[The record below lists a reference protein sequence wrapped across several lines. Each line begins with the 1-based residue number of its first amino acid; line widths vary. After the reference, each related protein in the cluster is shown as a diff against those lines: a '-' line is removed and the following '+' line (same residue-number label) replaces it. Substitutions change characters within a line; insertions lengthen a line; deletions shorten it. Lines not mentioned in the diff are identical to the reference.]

1 MSKITTLIEP
11 NTSGFLTEDQR
22 NQLSNYP
29 EAIEDNELIK
39 YFLLSDADL
48 NVIPVRSHSYS
59 RFGFALLLCSL
70 RWLGFIPEGLSLV
83 PESAKSFIA
92 KQLKLE
98 DYLLIDLN
106 QYGSRAQTKSDHV
119 LVIEKHLGFHK
130 FNDTDISSLTSWL
143 LAQAMEHDRPI
154 ILLRFIIDKLKQD
167 KITRPPLALLERLIG
182 AAREQARQKTYQL
195 LSDVLSNECKTSLD
209 NLLEID
215 KTQGKTLLT
224 WLRQRS
230 VSNSPESICQ
240 TLAKI
245 CYLEEF
251 GVNKWNLSNLNF
263 NRLKLLSRLG
273 KTSTNQALQRSVA
286 EKRYPILVAFVFH
299 ALEELID
306 EVIELFDQ
314 SLSQTYTRSRNS
326 LKKHQEQVQ
335 EDINEKVRLLKTIGS
350 IILDETIS
358 DSLLR
363 HELYEK
369 VTLDKLRLAIDD
381 CGKLMRP
388 ENDKGLDYFVSRF
401 AYLRQYT
408 PEFLNRLRFQSSQN
422 DDPVLKAVEILK
434 TMNTSGTR
442 KVPSD
447 APTDF
452 INNSWS
458 YYVFKEDKLERSYYE
473 LCTLWEL
480 RHRLR
485 SGDIWING
493 GRRYNNPEHYLIP
506 KSQWAAMKNE
516 VCELLQI
523 QQNPDDRMLQRK
535 LEIDELLRQLN
546 TQIVHDPKIKIVD
559 KQLVITPLEAGEEPA
574 SLKKLRELITDR
586 LPRVGLTD
594 IIMEVDHWVNL
605 AECFHHAGNQT
616 PNKDEFPIY
625 LFAAI
630 LSEATNIGAEAMA
643 VAADLDCERIIWYKN
658 WYLREETIEAA
669 RNKLVN
675 FQHEQVLAKHFGDG
689 TFSSSD
695 GRRIPV
701 AVKTRTAKALVKYF
715 GYETGLNFY
724 SWTSDQFS
732 QYGGKVTSPTMREAT
747 LVLDAILDNETE
759 LNIERHTTDT
769 AGYTEIIFALFDLL
783 GLQFDPRIRNIG
795 DQWLYYIGDKP
806 DYANII
812 EVLSDPIRTKLI
824 ADNWDEILRVVA
836 SLKKGWVTASLFI
849 SKLQAMPQKSNLA
862 KALQEYGKISK
873 TISILRYAL
882 SEKHR
887 MEITTQLNK
896 GEAIH
901 DLQQFLHLG
910 REGKVYARQPSE
922 QETHF
927 GCLNLLINMV
937 IVWNT
942 VYMAEA
948 IYDIQSEGIEVNDN
962 DLKHLSP
969 ARRAHINRYGKH
981 IFNKNEDFKDKLRP
995 LRKKKK

>member
-1 MSKITTLIEP
+1 MNKARTLTEQKP
-11 NTSGFLTEDQR
+11 LGFLTEDQR
-22 NQLSNYP
+22 NQLNNYP
-29 EAIEDNELIK
+29 ETIDDNDLIK
-39 YFLLSDADL
+39 YFLLSETDFSI
-48 NVIPVRSHSYS
+48 VPVRSPGYS
-59 RFGFALLLCSL
+59 RFGFTLLLCSL
-70 RWLGFIPEGLSLV
+70 RWLGFVPEDLSLM
-83 PESAKSFIA
+83 PELAKRFIVR
-92 KQLKLE
+92 QLKLE
-98 DYLLIDLN
+98 EPLLADLN
-106 QYGSRAQTKSDHV
+106 QYGNRAQTKSDHL

-130 FNDTDISSLTSWL
+130 FNDADLQYLTNWL

-154 ILLRFIIDKLKQD
+154 VLLRFIIDKLKQD
-167 KITRPPLALLERLIG
+167 KITRPPLALLERLVG

-195 LSDVLSNECKTSLD
+195 LSEVLSNNCKSALD

-215 KTQGKTLLT
+215 KTKGKTLLT

-263 NRLKLLSRLG
+263 NRLKFLSRLG
-273 KTSTNQALQRSVA
+273 KTSTNQALQRSVI

-314 SLSQTYTRSRNS
+314 SLSQAYTRSKNS

-388 ENDKGLDYFVSRF
+388 ENDKGLDYFVNRF

-408 PEFLNRLRFQSSQN
+408 PEFLRQLKFQSSQDN
-422 DDPVLKAVEILK
+422 DPVLEAVKILK
-434 TMNTSGTR
+434 NMNDSGVR
-442 KVPSD
+442 KVPND

-452 INNSWS
+452 INNSWG
-458 YYVFKEDKLERSYYE
+458 YYVFRGDKLERSYYE

-485 SGDIWING
+485 SGDIWVNG

-506 KSQWAAMKNE
+506 KQQWAKMKDE

-523 QQNPDDRMLQRK
+523 QQNSEDRILQRK
-535 LEIDELLRQLN
+535 LEVNELLRQLN
-546 TQIVHDPKIKIVD
+546 SQIAKDPKIKIVN
-559 KQLVITPLEAGEEPA
+559 KQLVITPLEAEEEPE

-586 LPRVGLTD
+586 LPQVGLTD
-594 IIMEVDHWVNL
+594 IVMEVNYWLNL
-605 AECFHHAGNQT
+605 VECFHHAGNQT
-616 PNKDEFPIY
+616 PNEEEFQIY

-643 VAADLDCERIIWYKN
+643 IAADLDCERIIWYKN

-669 RNKLVN
+669 RNRLVN
-675 FQHEQVLAKHFGDG
+675 FQHEQILAKHFGDG

-701 AVKTRTAKALVKYF
+701 AVKTRTAKAFVKYF

-783 GLQFDPRIRNIG
+783 GLRFDPRIRNIG
-795 DQWLYYIGDKP
+795 DQRLYYIGDKP
-806 DYANII
+806 GYANVAEI
-812 EVLSDPIRTKLI
+812 LSDPIKTKLI
-824 ADNWDEILRVVA
+824 ADNWDEMLRLAA

-882 SEKHR
+882 SEQHR

-948 IYDIQSEGIEVNDN
+948 VYDIESKGIEVNDN

-969 ARRAHINRYGKH
+969 ARRAHINRYGKY
-981 IFNKNEDFKDKLRP
+981 IFNKDKAFKDNLRP
-995 LRKKKK
+995 LRNKKK